1 MRGNCRIESKVMSD
15 DIWEKHLS
23 LLKGLLSCCYWR
35 RTRSADHLCYHRSDI
50 KSVTRSFRLMAY
62 VRINAADHR
71 PLNDAELGSVNNYDV
86 HPNSHKNDRKKP
98 DGHKLQ
104 KPLIIFTLNISFLSP
119 IFRYL
124 VLAFGMFFFMCL
136 YGYFQE
142 LVVYGWFN
150 RKLSLFCTFL
160 HFLGCSFFAQLQYNY
175 SGRAPVT
182 IESVGTSS
190 TGGSTSPHITA
201 KINSLSSNL
210 LSSNGSASFGKWLQ
224 GKLAVGL
231 SCIKCYL
238 LKLQVSLVP
247 L

>member
-1 MRGNCRIESKVMSD
+1 
-15 DIWEKHLS
+15 
-23 LLKGLLSCCYWR
+23 
-35 RTRSADHLCYHRSDI
+35 
-50 KSVTRSFRLMAY
+50 MAY

-71 PLNDAELGSVNNYDV
+71 PLNDPEVGSMNNYDV
-86 HPNSHKNDRKKP
+86 HPTSHKSDRKKP
-98 DGHKLQ
+98 DGYKSQ
-104 KPLIIFTLNISFLSP
+104 KPLIIFTFNISFLSP

-124 VLAFGMFFFMCL
+124 ALSFGMFFFMCL

-182 IESVGTSS
+182 IESAGANSP
-190 TGGSTSPHITA
+190 GGSTSAHITA

-210 LSSNGSASFGKWLQ
+210 LSSNGSATFGKWFQ
-224 GKLAVGL
+224 GKLAVAL
-231 SCIKCYL
+231 SCMKCYL
-238 LKLQVSLVP
+238 LKLQVSFL
-247 L
+247 